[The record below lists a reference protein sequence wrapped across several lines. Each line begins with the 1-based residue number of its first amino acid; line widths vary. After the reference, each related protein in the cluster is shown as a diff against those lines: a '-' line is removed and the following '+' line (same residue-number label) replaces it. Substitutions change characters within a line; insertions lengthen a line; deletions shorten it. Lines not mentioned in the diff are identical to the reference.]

1 MNWEWPPFLRRAINA
16 LPDVSDQPEE
26 VQWSVSMLCSVAVH
40 FVLLLFWILVQDG
53 WVSALLPSP
62 SARRPSI
69 EIVIEPAPAPPEPKE
84 RILTPLDQLKER
96 QRVDSEGLRE
106 AKKPTTQH
114 DVQSDRDL
122 EAGGKERPMGKAPVP
137 QANGRQSSVDKS
149 LVQRD
154 ARAGTSTPRTQVESQ
169 EKRMAAKTPE
179 PKAPSPA
186 KKKALQSQP
195 GAEVARMEEIEDLG
209 GEMVFRR
216 VASSVAAPVM
226 VSEKVGVGKRQKN
239 AEDVPDSASQEGKE
253 QSKVNGGLA
262 ENGKPGV
269 NASRTPLAAYM
280 KSVSRAVGARWNILV
295 KSRMDALD
303 TGSAKVRFGVSI
315 DGKVGQVVL
324 EQCTA
329 NREFADLCLEVV
341 RQADLDPPPPEALP
355 LMKDGLLEIPF
366 TFSLY

>member
-16 LPDVSDQPEE
+16 LPDVSEQPDE
-26 VQWSVSMLCSVAVH
+26 VQWSVSVLCSVAVH
-40 FVLLLFWILVQDG
+40 FVLFLLWILLQDG
-53 WVSALLPSP
+53 WVAALLPSP
-62 SARRPSI
+62 AARRPSI
-69 EIVIEPAPAPPEPKE
+69 EIVIESVPTPPEPKE
-84 RILTPLDQLKER
+84 RILTPLDQLKEK

-106 AKKPTTQH
+106 AKKTNIQH

-122 EAGGKERPMGKAPVP
+122 EAGSKERPMGTAPVP
-137 QANGRQSSVDKS
+137 QANGRQSSMDKS

-154 ARAGTSTPRTQVESQ
+154 ARAGTQTSKSQVDPQ
-169 EKRMAAKTPE
+169 VNRMASKSPE
-179 PKAPSPA
+179 SKAPPPA
-186 KKKALQSQP
+186 KKKATQTQP

-253 QSKVNGGLA
+253 QSKVKGGLA

-269 NASRTPLAAYM
+269 NASRTPMAAYM
-280 KSVSRAVGARWNILV
+280 KSVSRAVGARWNVLV

-303 TGSAKVRFGVSI
+303 TGSAKVRFRVAI
-315 DGKVGQVVL
+315 DGKVKQVVL

-329 NREFADLCLEVV
+329 NREFAELCLEVV

-355 LMKDGLLEIPF
+355 LMKDELLEIPF